1 MATILTSSTSSAI
14 STLEYAILAA
24 NSNVI
29 ARHDNNRFI
38 LPPEWQS
45 LDKTLSSNVPLTGNL
60 GYVQNTASGFEAK
73 AYMKGEQIVIAF
85 AGTNVGDLKEWVAD
99 FQIALA
105 GKAHQQIFDAAIYY
119 KEIVSNYPDK
129 TVSFTGHSLGGGLA
143 ALAGVFFDKPAITF
157 DPAPFRLAA
166 TEAMAKNI
174 ATVLRQLGYEE
185 DQDLNA
191 YHTVEKP
198 IADVSELLGQLFS
211 AVVLNTA
218 TFPTKI
224 RGEENILAYALRGEF
239 LTDGIPFLTQG
250 LAALKIAGEFNIVK
264 ADQAELT
271 LSTFTYHGLELLVL
285 PMIAPKISLLSRHF
299 TEIFA
304 NLENYEP
311 SHYSKDKTATL
322 IRFIQQ
328 EVSHLMEGKNYSFLN
343 AFADDIELVVN
354 SVNNLEHNYMLSHP
368 KLRSALLNLVIDYY
382 YHIPL
387 GEQVG
392 SFFEIRHDALYFS
405 TADTARKALINEFIN
420 ELAMLNFIEKGTLL
434 ADLRAGNNDDWIIHN
449 HIERGMFF
457 SEMDVVT
464 NNIIIG
470 GNHDDNIKAGSGDDI
485 IFAGQGHDVINGGA
499 GADKMYGGAGNDV
512 YYVDNHGDHIIE
524 GIAQGDDLVNSN
536 VTYTLGQHLERLT
549 LIGDKSIAG
558 YGNILNNT
566 LHGNVGNNILDGGW
580 GNDQLYGGAGN
591 DILIGGQGND
601 RLDGGEGKDILQGGI
616 GNDTYIF
623 GTNFGRDV
631 IKDYDFFAGRD
642 VLRFTDAKIE
652 QSYFFREK
660 NDLIVAL
667 RGTSDSIKVEN
678 WFKPIMGYAYQV
690 EVFEFTDVSVSNQT
704 VSQIAGKNYLPLP
717 EYYEQSVNLIA

>member
-1 MATILTSSTSSAI
+1 
-14 STLEYAILAA
+14 
-24 NSNVI
+24 
-29 ARHDNNRFI
+29 
-38 LPPEWQS
+38 
-45 LDKTLSSNVPLTGNL
+45 
-60 GYVQNTASGFEAK
+60 
-73 AYMKGEQIVIAF
+73 
-85 AGTNVGDLKEWVAD
+85 
-99 FQIALA
+99 
-105 GKAHQQIFDAAIYY
+105 
-119 KEIVSNYPDK
+119 
-129 TVSFTGHSLGGGLA
+129 
-143 ALAGVFFDKPAITF
+143 
-157 DPAPFRLAA
+157 
-166 TEAMAKNI
+166 
-174 ATVLRQLGYEE
+174 
-185 DQDLNA
+185 
-191 YHTVEKP
+191 
-198 IADVSELLGQLFS
+198 
-211 AVVLNTA
+211 
-218 TFPTKI
+218 
-224 RGEENILAYALRGEF
+224 
-239 LTDGIPFLTQG
+239 
-250 LAALKIAGEFNIVK
+250 
-264 ADQAELT
+264 
-271 LSTFTYHGLELLVL
+271 
-285 PMIAPKISLLSRHF
+285 
-299 TEIFA
+299 
-304 NLENYEP
+304 
-311 SHYSKDKTATL
+311 
-322 IRFIQQ
+322 
-328 EVSHLMEGKNYSFLN
+328 
-343 AFADDIELVVN
+343 
-354 SVNNLEHNYMLSHP
+354 
-368 KLRSALLNLVIDYY
+368 
-382 YHIPL
+382 
-387 GEQVG
+387 
-392 SFFEIRHDALYFS
+392 
-405 TADTARKALINEFIN
+405 
-420 ELAMLNFIEKGTLL
+420 MLNFIEKGTLL

-449 HIERGMFF
+449 HVERGMFF
-457 SEMDVVT
+457 SEIDVVT

-524 GIAQGDDLVNSN
+524 GIAQGDDLVNSS

-601 RLDGGEGKDILQGGI
+601 RLDGGEGNDILQGGI

-623 GTNFGRDV
+623 GINFGRDV

-667 RGTSDSIKVEN
+667 RGTSDNIKVEN